1 MTCCFWRK
9 FFFRLW
15 QCIVGFALSSS
26 MVCAVQVQA
35 VRAQQVQHMPTVE
48 ISAAALKREHI
59 QMAVAK
65 KSTTVS
71 KHIDGLAYV
80 EDDLRR
86 VANIRPIGTGRV
98 TSIEVVK
105 GQSVRKGQ
113 VLIKYDNFFMRDEKD
128 RLTVAKAMLQEA
140 RAQQMSAE
148 QIYQR
153 GKKLSGGALS
163 VSEVERRKIALQ
175 AANAVVQQR
184 EAELRGLLEHMGR
197 YDSSTE
203 QAHNGESAIISPLDG
218 IVTRISVTNGQ
229 EISSNGVPPIEIC
242 DLSQVWVVTQV
253 DAHQAS
259 EIRSGNEQLTWVTP
273 DRPPLRSVVNIVDGN
288 VDVATQHVLIR
299 SLVNN
304 SDGCLRTGMFVRTR
318 IFLSQKVSG
327 VIIPEAA
334 VQKLEGVPVV
344 FVRTSA
350 EHYTAKPVTLGPTLD
365 GNIVITKGIEAGDTV
380 VTNGS
385 FTLKEQAI
393 FTQDTQATS
402 NDG

>member
-1 MTCCFWRK
+1 
-9 FFFRLW
+9 
-15 QCIVGFALSSS
+15 

-113 VLIKYDNFFMRDEKD
+113 VLIKYNNFFMRDEKD
-128 RLTVAKAMLQEA
+128 RLTVVKAMLQEA

-163 VSEVERRKIALQ
+163 VSEVERRRIALQ

-184 EAELRGLLEHMGR
+184 EAEL
-197 YDSSTE
+197 
-203 QAHNGESAIISPLDG
+203 
-218 IVTRISVTNGQ
+218 
-229 EISSNGVPPIEIC
+229 
-242 DLSQVWVVTQV
+242 
-253 DAHQAS
+253 
-259 EIRSGNEQLTWVTP
+259 
-273 DRPPLRSVVNIVDGN
+273 
-288 VDVATQHVLIR
+288 
-299 SLVNN
+299 
-304 SDGCLRTGMFVRTR
+304 
-318 IFLSQKVSG
+318 
-327 VIIPEAA
+327 
-334 VQKLEGVPVV
+334 
-344 FVRTSA
+344 
-350 EHYTAKPVTLGPTLD
+350 
-365 GNIVITKGIEAGDTV
+365 
-380 VTNGS
+380 
-385 FTLKEQAI
+385 
-393 FTQDTQATS
+393 
-402 NDG
+402 